1 MEKKKIK
8 KKWIIIA
15 AIVVVLGGGGY
26 YGYSYFKGK
35 EAATEEM
42 PMEKPSFPTAT
53 VEMGEVK
60 KVIFSSGTV
69 EAKAREEVK
78 PEISGKVQ
86 RLLVKEGQNVKKGDV
101 LFTVDS
107 ADAQLEIQKQELTI
121 LRAQKELNE
130 LKNKKDS
137 IHSDK
142 TGKVK
147 EVLLKEGDTVTPDTV
162 VAKLT
167 STDYLKISG
176 KFSAYE
182 AEQFRIGQKV
192 KVFITASLY
201 YVDGTVTAV
210 DMVGQKEKGVG
221 GVHNVDVLVKKPGA
235 LYVGDTG
242 EVQYTD
248 AKGTLFASQMATP
261 FELPDE
267 MEVLAGT
274 HGKIGKVNVEKDDEI
289 KSGQLLFKMDMT
301 SSDLELQEK
310 ELSLKES
317 LLTMEQK
324 KREIAKKQV
333 EAPING
339 VITKLNVKEGETP
352 SSGDPAVVIM
362 DTTSVYF
369 VAAVDEIDIPAIKL
383 GQSVDVYVTAF
394 GNKPFKGKVTEL
406 PKEGT
411 KEDKSVRF
419 AVKIELTDTTDM
431 KHGMTGDCDI
441 YVEQKE
447 NVKRLP
453 INTVEFT
460 EEGKGTV
467 MVKDPST
474 GDPTPKEISVGV
486 EGTDFVE
493 IVDGLNEGEEVLM
506 MNGDGM

>member
-1 MEKKKIK
+1 MEKKKSK

-15 AIVVVLGGGGY
+15 AIAVVLGGGGY
-26 YGYSYFKGK
+26 YGYTYFTGK
-35 EAATEEM
+35 DAATEEM
-42 PMEKPSFPTAT
+42 PMEKPSFPTAA

-86 RLLVKEGQNVKKGDV
+86 RLLVKEGQSIKKGDV

-107 ADAQLEIQKQELTI
+107 ADAQLEMQKQELSI
-121 LRAQKELNE
+121 LRAQKELAE
-130 LKNKKDS
+130 LRNKKDT
-137 IHSDK
+137 ILSDK
-142 TGKVK
+142 AGKVK
-147 EVLLKEGDTVTPDTV
+147 EILVKDGDTVTPDTV

-167 STDYLKISG
+167 NTDYLKISG
-176 KFSAYE
+176 KFTAYE
-182 AEQFRIGQKV
+182 AEQFRVGQKV

-201 YVDGTVTAV
+201 YIDGVVTAV
-210 DMVGQKEKGVG
+210 DLVGKKEQGSG
-221 GVHNVDVLVKKPGA
+221 AVHSVDVLVKKPGA
-235 LYVGDTG
+235 LYVGDIA
-242 EVQYTD
+242 EVHYTD
-248 AKGTLFASQMATP
+248 PKGLLYTSKRAP

-274 HGKIGKVNVEKDDEI
+274 HGKISKVNFEKDDEI
-289 KSGQLLFKMDMT
+289 KAGQLLFKMDMT
-301 SSDLELQEK
+301 SADLELQEK

-333 EAPING
+333 EAPISG
-339 VITKLNVKEGETP
+339 VITKVNIKEGESP
-352 SSGDPAVVIM
+352 SSGEPAVVIM

-383 GQSVDVYVTAF
+383 GQSVDVFVTAF

-411 KEDKSVRF
+411 KEDKTVRF
-419 AVKIELTDTTDM
+419 AVKIELSDTKDM

-453 INTVEFT
+453 INAVEFL
-460 EEGKGTV
+460 EEGKGSV

-474 GDPTPKEISVGV
+474 EEPTPKEVKVGV

-493 IVDGLNEGEEVLM
+493 IIDGLNEGDEVLM
-506 MNGDGM
+506 MNGEGM